1 MIVVTIGTNE
11 QPFDRLIRAARAL
24 DTDELLVQY
33 GSSREPHGRGEWVDF
48 LSFDEL
54 AERARGARAFVC
66 HAGVGSIMLARR
78 CGHRPIVMPRRHH
91 LDEAVD
97 DHQVFLAQRLAKSG
111 IVTLVED
118 EEQLAAALEMP
129 LAGALSDAGE
139 LRGVGPLSADVR
151 ALLTDLGVAQLR
163 RAA

>member
-24 DTDELLVQY
+24 DSDELLVQY
-33 GSSREPHGRGEWVDF
+33 GSSREPHGRGEWVEF

-54 AERARGARAFVC
+54 AERAREARAVVC

-78 CGHRPIVMPRRHH
+78 CGHTPIVMPRRHH
-91 LDEAVD
+91 LGEAVD
-97 DHQVFLAQRLAKSG
+97 DHQLFLAKRLAKSG

-118 EEQLAAALEMP
+118 EQELAAALAAPTGAAAERAGTISG
-129 LAGALSDAGE
+129 AGALSAD
-139 LRGVGPLSADVR
+139 LRTVLEG
-151 ALLTDLGVAQLR
+151 LGTA

>member
-33 GSSREPHGRGEWVDF
+33 GSSREAHGRGEWVEF

-54 AERARGARAFVC
+54 AERARAARAFVC

-78 CGHRPIVMPRRHH
+78 CGQRPIVMPRRHH
-91 LDEAVD
+91 LGEAVD
-97 DHQVFLAQRLAKSG
+97 DHQLFLAKRLAKSG

-118 EEQLAAALEMP
+118 EAQLAAAVGAP
-129 LAGALSDAGE
+129 LAAPSAAQGGLDGAGA
-139 LRGVGPLSADVR
+139 LSADVR
-151 ALLTDLGVAQLR
+151 ALLSELGAA